1 MLQAVSTGEC
11 EPVFEPDPAR
21 WAGMVARGP
30 IGDRDREFRRELGL
44 PTDAPVVM
52 SGHQPV
58 LWHPGIL
65 AKWFA
70 MGALARQVG
79 GCPAWLVAEQDT
91 GDPWTIEAPVAG
103 PAGPIA
109 RRFSL
114 SRSAGANVP
123 FALQPTA
130 RPRAIESASGW
141 ALLSVGEGLAR
152 ITREVDRHSNAGN
165 ASEQIALATRGLLG
179 PFGDSPAMVFAGVLA
194 RTTLFREV
202 LRRMAKDPDS
212 CVRAYNSAVASRPD
226 SGLRTLRAGPD
237 PELPIWRLADG
248 GRGRVTASDLQTGS
262 IEDLMPR
269 AILMT
274 GLMRLS
280 ACDLF
285 IHGLG
290 GGKYEPAADAWLGE
304 WLGEKPRA
312 PHVVASATMRLD
324 FAQPSASAAEVA
336 RLAGAAH
343 RAANNPTLLGD
354 DGAAEQKNRLLA
366 AIGGSPRKSRERKE
380 AFARLRAL
388 VESNQ
393 TRHAAELERIREQ
406 SLNARSLRA
415 VASTIDKRTW
425 AFPLYGE
432 PALSRLKS
440 RIERAISGC

>member
-1 MLQAVSTGEC
+1 MSAGEG
-11 EPVFEPDPAR
+11 ETVFEPAPER
-21 WAGMVARGP
+21 WAGLVARGP
-30 IGDRDREFRRELGL
+30 IGGRDREFRRELGL
-44 PTDAPVVM
+44 PTGAPVVM
-52 SGHQPV
+52 SGHQPI

-70 MGALARQVG
+70 MGALARRVG
-79 GCPAWLVAEQDT
+79 GSAAWLVAEQDT
-91 GDPWTIEAPVAG
+91 GDPWTIEAPVSG

-123 FALQPTA
+123 FAMQPTV
-130 RPRAIESASGW
+130 RPRAIESGSGW
-141 ALLSVGEGLAR
+141 APSSVGDGLER
-152 ITREVDRHSNAGN
+152 IAREVDRHSSAGS
-165 ASEQIALATRGLLG
+165 ASEQVVLATRGLLG
-179 PFGDSPAMVFAGVLA
+179 PFGDAPAMVFARALA
-194 RTTLFREV
+194 RTSLFREV
-202 LRRMAKDPDS
+202 LARMTKDPGA
-212 CVRAYNSAVASRPD
+212 CVKAYNSAVASHPD
-226 SGLRTLRAGPD
+226 SGLRTLPAGDD

-248 GRGRVTASDLQTGS
+248 ARRRVTARGLQTGP
-262 IEDLMPR
+262 IDNLMPK

-274 GLMRLS
+274 GLVRLS

-312 PHVVASATMRLD
+312 PHVVTSATLRLD
-324 FAQPSASAAEVA
+324 FEQPSASAAEVA

-343 RAANNPTLLGD
+343 RASNNPRLLGD
-354 DGAAEQKNRLLA
+354 DDAAGQKNRLLA
-366 AIGGSPRKSRERKE
+366 AIGGSPRKSRERQE
-380 AFARLRAL
+380 AFAQLRAL
-388 VESNQ
+388 IQASQ
-393 TRHAAELERIREQ
+393 IKHSAELERIREQ

-440 RIERAISGC
+440 RIERAFSGS